1 MKAISELIHQLQQER
16 GLSVLF
22 ISGGMEMEALKE
34 QRKNTNKTIPGFQ
47 YHLIA
52 STLPDELKKEGTAMA
67 NTLQRVRGKTDGSA
81 SEGEIK
87 HAYTGLIRT
96 SMELQGAVSRAKT
109 AKGFGRRFVSLM
121 ILEEAKERAGLFQA
135 IMSTTLANGGGITGE
150 QLNELTGLKSVM
162 DSNLSFPGLAISK
175 LAATFLQMRKE
186 SSIWKDVNGVYSEI
200 MSLAGTGGY
209 SDNGETFFGTLT
221 RIIGDIEKT
230 ITMEHWEIESKA
242 AQLSNAA
249 AWRLKLSIAFFLAS
263 VLVAVVFVF
272 FTGRSIV
279 KSTRA
284 RQDHPFA
291 ATSF

>member
-1 MKAISELIHQLQQER
+1 MRLQTKLMALPLIPIVFFMTGAGINISDAHKARQTIKMTTINGGLLKAISELIHQLQQER

-109 AKGFGRRFVSLM
+109 AKGFGRRFV
-121 ILEEAKERAGLFQA
+121 
-135 IMSTTLANGGGITGE
+135 
-150 QLNELTGLKSVM
+150 
-162 DSNLSFPGLAISK
+162 PGC
-175 LAATFLQMRKE
+175 
-186 SSIWKDVNGVYSEI
+186 
-200 MSLAGTGGY
+200 
-209 SDNGETFFGTLT
+209 
-221 RIIGDIEKT
+221 
-230 ITMEHWEIESKA
+230 
-242 AQLSNAA
+242 
-249 AWRLKLSIAFFLAS
+249 
-263 VLVAVVFVF
+263 
-272 FTGRSIV
+272 
-279 KSTRA
+279 
-284 RQDHPFA
+284 RQ
-291 ATSF
+291 